1 VQTEKLTNIT
11 HDELRAMVIDDE
23 SLNVTNNV
31 IDTVTLTTGD
41 GHVAFLTN
49 TDTDNDT
56 DPNDSQDQ
64 DTDYSLSPTRREKR
78 SPTNLAP
85 MKPSPSRGPSGRKCC
100 GCPSIPCFVCCLVR
114 LIMLVLAPYFTC
126 SLLLFLNSSF
136 CFCVDFFGLV
146 FGLVWFRG
154 ACFDFQANLNLNN
167 SKISLNI
174 YYINIF
180 VNITVN
186 TSVSLNNSSC
196 NPTDIRMYL

>member
-11 HDELRAMVIDDE
+11 HDELRAMVIDDDE

-49 TDTDNDT
+49 TDTDNDTDNDT

-100 GCPSIPCFVCCLVR
+100 GCPSIPCFVCCLVC
-114 LIMLVLAPYFTC
+114 LVMLVLAPYFTC
-126 SLLLFLNSSF
+126 TLLLYLNSFF
-136 CFCVDFFGLV
+136 CLCVDFLWACV
-146 FGLVWFRG
+146 WFGLVWFRG
-154 ACFDFQANLNLNN
+154 ACFDFQANLNSNN
-167 SKISLNI
+167 S
-174 YYINIF
+174 
-180 VNITVN
+180 
-186 TSVSLNNSSC
+186 
-196 NPTDIRMYL
+196 